1 MNAINYPELVYHAIC
16 DLHNK
21 EQVVSREALSEV
33 TGLKMSEITKF
44 TKLLAENG
52 KIYRVTRGI
61 FKPVEGFG
69 EPRVISITSISNGMV
84 ILEIG
89 DDVLHLQPQEVRQI
103 GAMLAGYGI
112 QHSNIQLGR
121 EFSILRN
128 FYEAAMNKNHHKLIS
143 DGKHGEE

>member
-21 EQVVSREALSEV
+21 EQVVSRELLSEV
-33 TGLKMSEITKF
+33 TGLKMAEITKF
-44 TKLLAENG
+44 TKLLVENG

-61 FKPVEGFG
+61 FKPVEGFD
-69 EPRVISITSISNGMV
+69 EPRVISITSMPNGMV

-89 DDVLHLQPQEVRQI
+89 DYVLHLQPQEVRQV
-103 GAMLAGYGI
+103 GAMLAGYGMEY
-112 QHSNIQLGR
+112 SNLQLGR

-128 FYEAAMNKNHHKLIS
+128 FYEAVMNKKPNKFDNL
-143 DGKHGEE
+143 DDDKE

>member
-21 EQVVSREALSEV
+21 EQVVSRELLSEV

-44 TKLLAENG
+44 TKLLVENG

-61 FKPVEGFG
+61 FKPVEGFD
-69 EPRVISITSISNGMV
+69 EPRVISITSMQNGMV

-89 DDVLHLQPQEVRQI
+89 DDVLHLQPKEARQI
-103 GAMLAGYGI
+103 GAMLAGFGMEY
-112 QHSNIQLGR
+112 SSLQLGR

-128 FYEAAMNKNHHKLIS
+128 FYESAMNKKYHKFIS
-143 DGKHGEE
+143 DNNRGEE

>member
-1 MNAINYPELVYHAIC
+1 MNAINYPEMVYHAIC

-21 EQVVSREALSEV
+21 EQVVSRELLSEV
-33 TGLKMSEITKF
+33 TGLKMADITKF
-44 TKLLAENG
+44 TKLLVENG

-61 FKPVEGFG
+61 FKPVEGFN
-69 EPRVISITSISNGMV
+69 EPRVISITSMPNGIV

-103 GAMLAGYGI
+103 GVMLSGYGMEC
-112 QHSNIQLGR
+112 SNLQLGR

-128 FYEAAMNKNHHKLIS
+128 FYEAAMNKTPHKFISNNNHR
-143 DGKHGEE
+143 EE